1 MILARLQR
9 LTDMQKLWL
18 LIAVATATRMVFA
31 QTGLG
36 IDEIYTVATSR
47 QFVWSTYDH
56 PPMAWWLAGAMQ
68 ALFHSHAAFVVRLPF
83 VTLSAVATWQ
93 VFALTRRLYG
103 NQAGLFAALAF
114 ACAPELGITSGTWV
128 LPDGPLLVAELACVQ
143 CLVPI
148 LLEDQPEDWRW
159 LAAGFWGGMALLSKY
174 HGIFLFMGAGLFI
187 LTTPG
192 QRRQLARPAIYLG
205 LLVGFILFSP
215 VLIWNYQHHFASLT
229 FQGGRLGVFRLHY
242 LKPVLTVLG
251 QALYLTPWI
260 WLGLVLA
267 SIGALR
273 APRLDPR
280 ASLLFCLAL
289 PQILLFTLGSIGAS
303 APVLFH
309 WAMPGYLLLFPL
321 LGDYLARQHKT
332 HPVLI
337 ERAALATALFSLF
350 LVGAVMSLWYWPQ
363 MLGTLAIHKDP
374 LTDMRGFKG
383 LHRYINAQKG
393 EATATTVAPTSWHL
407 TGQFDYAL
415 GGQMPVTCL
424 CADAR
429 EYGILAPLRGRIGT
443 NFMVVTEARN
453 GAAYAAL
460 LPKLFAK
467 VTPLPPLTLDLGNG
481 YDARFAVFDARNLQH
496 LP

>member
-1 MILARLQR
+1 MLARMQR

-18 LIAVATATRMVFA
+18 LIALATATRIIFA

-56 PPMAWWLAGAMQ
+56 PPMAWWLSGAMQ
-68 ALFHSHAAFVVRLPF
+68 GLFHNHDAFVVRLPF
-83 VTLSAVATWQ
+83 IALSGVATWQ

-148 LLEDQPEDWRW
+148 LLEDQSTIWRW
-159 LAAGFWGGMALLSKY
+159 LAAGFWGGLALLSKY
-174 HGIFLFMGAGLFI
+174 HGIFLFLGAGLFI

-192 QRRQLARPAIYLG
+192 QRRQLAQPAIYLG
-205 LLVGFILFSP
+205 ALTGLILFSP
-215 VLIWNYQHHFASLT
+215 VLIWNYEHHFASLS

-267 SIGALR
+267 SIAALR
-273 APRLDPR
+273 APRLDLR
-280 ASLLFCLAL
+280 AYLLFCLGL

-321 LGDYLARQHKT
+321 LGDYLARLHKA

-337 ERAALATALFSLF
+337 ARAALATALFSLF

-363 MLGTLAIHKDP
+363 LLTAIAVRKDP
-374 LTDMRGFKG
+374 LTDMRSFKG
-383 LHRYINAQKG
+383 LQNYISAQSG
-393 EATATTVAPTSWHL
+393 DATNLTIAPTSWHL
-407 TGQFDYAL
+407 TGQIDYAL
-415 GGQMPVTCL
+415 AGRMPVTCL

-429 EYGILAPLRGRIGT
+429 EYGILAPLRARMG
-443 NFMVVTEARN
+443 NDFMVVTEARN

-467 VTPLPPLTLDLGNG
+467 VAPLPPLTLDLGNG
-481 YDARFAVFDARNLQH
+481 HSAHFAVFDARNLQH